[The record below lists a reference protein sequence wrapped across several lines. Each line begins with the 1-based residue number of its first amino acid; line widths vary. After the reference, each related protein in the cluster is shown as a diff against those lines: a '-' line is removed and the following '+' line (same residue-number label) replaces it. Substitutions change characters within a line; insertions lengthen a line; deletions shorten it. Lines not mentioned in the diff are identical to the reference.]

1 MTSVK
6 EHTQWLSSL
15 SLNIYAAL
23 LIMGPTNCRKQ
34 QHPGSLWDKV
44 SKVVLSGLH
53 QYKYKQGWS
62 VDVMFSSLTGP
73 CVKSRCIT
81 FTFQQTPQ
89 WTDHCVYTNSA
100 CLVSLFLCTEVLNC
114 HNHWITCPIPACRT
128 DQRQCRKSS
137 LLPTTFIGWN
147 NLPVP
152 VEVAGCFHLCWMF

>member
-1 MTSVK
+1 MRNKNTKTCECMSERNTVTMDECFWIK
-6 EHTQWLSSL
+6 APQWC
-15 SLNIYAAL
+15 AWKK
-23 LIMGPTNCRKQ
+23 RK
-34 QHPGSLWDKV
+34 K
-44 SKVVLSGLH
+44 
-53 QYKYKQGWS
+53 KYKQGWS

-81 FTFQQTPQ
+81 STFQQTPQ

-137 LLPTTFIGWN
+137 LLLTTFIGWN

-152 VEVAGCFHLCWMF
+152 VELAGCFHLCWMFQFCLSKS